1 MLKGDLALLKLG
13 ELFIKHNYARD
24 FFISIGINDIDTN
37 GTLLDLAQNIDYR
50 LLEDAGLTREQLVR
64 EFLEF
69 VDKMEQLKESK
80 NMVDSI
86 TVLGGNDK
94 QGNPENI
101 NLEFKIGEVIS
112 IVGSTGSG
120 KSRLLAD
127 IECLAQRDTPTNRQ
141 ILLNGKVPDINKRF
155 SIENKL
161 IAQLSQNMNFVMD
174 LTVKEFIQIH
184 AESRMIDN
192 VEKAVQEIVSCANDL
207 AGEKFDEKTPLTQLS
222 GGQSRALMIA
232 DTALLS
238 LSPIVLI
245 DEIENAGIDRK
256 NAIKLLLKKDKLV
269 LISTHDPV
277 LALMGDK
284 RLVIKNGGINKII
297 DFSEDEK
304 YYIDILENI
313 DQRMLDIRN
322 HLRDGGVINEQII
335 SGLIV

>member
-1 MLKGDLALLKLG
+1 
-13 ELFIKHNYARD
+13 
-24 FFISIGINDIDTN
+24 
-37 GTLLDLAQNIDYR
+37 
-50 LLEDAGLTREQLVR
+50 
-64 EFLEF
+64 
-69 VDKMEQLKESK
+69 MEQLKESK

-207 AGEKFDEKTPLTQLS
+207 AGE
-222 GGQSRALMIA
+222 
-232 DTALLS
+232 
-238 LSPIVLI
+238 I
-245 DEIENAGIDRK
+245 DER
-256 NAIKLLLKKDKLV
+256 LPTTKDNL
-269 LISTHDPV
+269 
-277 LALMGDK
+277 
-284 RLVIKNGGINKII
+284 
-297 DFSEDEK
+297 
-304 YYIDILENI
+304 
-313 DQRMLDIRN
+313 
-322 HLRDGGVINEQII
+322 
-335 SGLIV
+335 GL

>member
-192 VEKAVQEIVSCANDL
+192 VEKAAKAAFTFYHEL
-207 AGEKFDEKTPLTQLS
+207 AMTSQNTLLPLIYRSFRVPVNHLWIRFINKYGNKVVYNS
-222 GGQSRALMIA
+222 AKNILKAL
-232 DTALLS
+232 
-238 LSPIVLI
+238 
-245 DEIENAGIDRK
+245 K
-256 NAIKLLLKKDKLV
+256 NKDKAKAIECV
-269 LISTHDPV
+269 EKAISD
-277 LALMGDK
+277 
-284 RLVIKNGGINKII
+284 
-297 DFSEDEK
+297 S
-304 YYIDILENI
+304 
-313 DQRMLDIRN
+313 
-322 HLRDGGVINEQII
+322 I
-335 SGLIV
+335 SGSKEIYEA